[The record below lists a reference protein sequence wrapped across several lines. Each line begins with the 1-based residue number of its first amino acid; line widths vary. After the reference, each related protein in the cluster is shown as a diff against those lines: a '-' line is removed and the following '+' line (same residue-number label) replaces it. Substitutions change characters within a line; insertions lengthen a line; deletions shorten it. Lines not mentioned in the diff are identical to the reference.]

1 MKRRYPARCEL
12 GGIIVSAIE
21 AMVSMDSAND
31 DEQIIEL
38 TNEQRKLLLVC
49 VERYRL
55 LNILPSGQQEALD
68 EIKWILEE

>member
-1 MKRRYPARCEL
+1 M
-12 GGIIVSAIE
+12 SAIE